1 VVPTPAEFLPLFAYD
16 PNPTPTAMPISRAK
30 RFDVAA
36 RDYELGMELF
46 KRQTL
51 ANNTGG
57 FSVSRNGSTRNIYR
71 KYPHRVDC

>member
-1 VVPTPAEFLPLFAYD
+1 
-16 PNPTPTAMPISRAK
+16 MPISRAK